1 LVMGAVASVQATP
14 IPGLFNTG
22 VDGTGAALPAGTI
35 DPHYML
41 IASDDPQF
49 PAPPPSSAFVTD
61 SPLPG
66 TWAGNASNSQWIS
79 PNALQ
84 TSLGT
89 NFAIAVVP
97 TAGNAA
103 GTYMYDLPFSMA
115 GLSTALATI
124 SGAWAVDDIGQIY
137 LNGVYI
143 DGTTNLNGA
152 GTFTTFNIPA
162 GSPFVAGINHLD
174 FLVVNTTTGST
185 GLQVVGLSG
194 NSPGIPEP
202 STIVLGGMGFV
213 GLLVVRLHRGRK
225 H

>member
-1 LVMGAVASVQATP
+1 MGAVGSVRATP

-22 VDGTGAALPAGTI
+22 VDGTGANLPAGSV
-35 DPHYML
+35 DPHYTL

-49 PAPPPSSAFVTD
+49 PAPPPASAFVTD

-66 TWAGNASNSQWIS
+66 TWASNASNSQWIS
-79 PNALQ
+79 PNPLQ
-84 TSLGT
+84 TSVGT
-89 NFAIAVVP
+89 NFAPAVTP

-103 GTYMYDLPFSMA
+103 GTYIYDLPFSMA
-115 GLSTALATI
+115 GLSTTLATI
-124 SGAWAVDDIGQIY
+124 SGAWAVDDIGLIF

-143 DGTTNLNGA
+143 NGTTNLNGA
-152 GTFTTFNIPA
+152 GTLTTFNIPA
-162 GSPFVAGINHLD
+162 GSPFVAGTNHLD
-174 FLVVNTTTGST
+174 FLVVNTAAGST
-185 GLQVVGLSG
+185 GLQVVGLNG

-213 GLLVVRLHRGRK
+213 GLPAVRLHRGRK